1 MHIISAADFP
11 LFCSEMSF
19 SAGRMHASKIAYS
32 ARNSAGRICPNLV
45 CVCVCVCSLLCAC
58 MSEVAPHKVLLNPG
72 TFYFGGARSKGF
84 VTLRTVSK
92 STFLGQDWA
101 RKVCRFAVLFGHLT
115 K

>member
-1 MHIISAADFP
+1 MT
-11 LFCSEMSF
+11 
-19 SAGRMHASKIAYS
+19 
-32 ARNSAGRICPNLV
+32 
-45 CVCVCVCSLLCAC
+45 
-58 MSEVAPHKVLLNPG
+58 EVAPHKIIWNPG

>member
-11 LFCSEMSF
+11 LFCSKMSF

-45 CVCVCVCSLLCAC
+45 CVCVCSLLCAC
-58 MSEVAPHKVLLNPG
+58 MSEVAPHKVLLNPE
-72 TFYFGGARSKGF
+72 TFYFGGARSKGL